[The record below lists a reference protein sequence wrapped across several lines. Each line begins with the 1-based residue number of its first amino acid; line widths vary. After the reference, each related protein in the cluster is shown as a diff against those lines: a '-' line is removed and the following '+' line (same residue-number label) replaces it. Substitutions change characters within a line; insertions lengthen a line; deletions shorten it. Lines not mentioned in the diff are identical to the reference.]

1 MDNLGTI
8 IVIAV
13 LVAVMMNIVGALGPL
28 LAGRTRT
35 YIEKATDAHEAV
47 YRKRKMSARLN
58 MSGIRPRRVIM
69 SGDDYHSPTYVGRLY
84 GVIPANPVSDI
95 FVRRSRFG
103 KIRWYAVPTALIS
116 GWMSRDL
123 YIDAVGSVA
132 MGNFYKPIWPARKD
146 VDVWH
151 YASSSS
157 TGRRP
162 YSAWRSASNWRST
175 VSTRSATACRC
186 GPRTA
191 GSSSEAIPRQGC
203 RPRRTT
209 AWSRRRYESHV
220 WHQKRSEK
228 ESFTPG
234 FLCQMW
240 A

>member
-1 MDNLGTI
+1 MDFIMDNLGTI

-13 LVAVMMNIVGALGPL
+13 LVAVMMNVIGALGPL
-28 LAGRTRT
+28 ISGRTRT

-116 GWMSRDL
+116 GWMSREL

-132 MGNFYKPIWPARKD
+132 MGNFYKPIWPARDD

-151 YASSSS
+151 YDQLILD
-157 TGRRP
+157 
-162 YSAWRSASNWRST
+162 WE
-175 VSTRSATACRC
+175 
-186 GPRTA
+186 
-191 GSSSEAIPRQGC
+191 EAILGLEKCVELEEYRVHAISDSVQMRTKDRRIIERSDTPPRVPAPEDHRMEPQ
-203 RPRRTT
+203 
-209 AWSRRRYESHV
+209 EV
-220 WHQKRSEK
+220 
-228 ESFTPG
+228 
-234 FLCQMW
+234 
-240 A
+240 